1 MVSQLAPVEISEV
14 RQTAKL
20 IVNSQDVSISA
31 VETAQDAMDEMMR
44 EAADYGITNAEVI
57 AAILGPAFGKRARG
71 CDCHSCRYRREEL

>member
-57 AAILGPAFGKRARG
+57 ADILGPAFGKRARG
-71 CDCHSCRYRREEL
+71 CDCHSCRYRREEP